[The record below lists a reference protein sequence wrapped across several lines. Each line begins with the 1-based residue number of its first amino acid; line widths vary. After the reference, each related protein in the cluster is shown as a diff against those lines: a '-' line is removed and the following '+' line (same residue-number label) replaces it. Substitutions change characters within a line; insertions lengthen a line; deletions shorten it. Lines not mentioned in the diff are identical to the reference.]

1 MDERQKQAIALG
13 REHYEKRE
21 YDKAEYHLA
30 QVIANPNHGFADIH
44 NMMGVI
50 QHDKGQLDRARDEFR
65 EALRL
70 NPKYTEAALNLSVT
84 YNDLGE
90 YEDAQRIYKTVLA
103 NEAADADGIDP
114 YAKGKIA
121 NLHAELAQAYLEVG
135 LTNEAIQELRNG
147 LRLRPGFADLRVR
160 LGEVYQQAGD
170 VAAAKYEFNEAIR
183 VKPEYSRAHTALGLA
198 LLVSGQRQKAIDQWT
213 RALEISPDD
222 KSAQM
227 YLRMAKNPPVKSVV
241 PPPVDKS

>member
-1 MDERQKQAIALG
+1 MDDRQKQAIALG

-21 YDKAEYHLA
+21 YDKAEYYLA

-50 QHDKGQLDRARDEFR
+50 QHDKGELDRARDEFR

-70 NPKYTEAALNLSVT
+70 NPAYTEAALNLSVT
-84 YNDLGE
+84 FNDLGE
-90 YEDAQRIYKTVLA
+90 YEEAQKIYRTVVR
-103 NEAADADGIDP
+103 NDTVDEDGIDP
-114 YAKGKIA
+114 FAKGKIA

-147 LRLRPGFADLRVR
+147 VRLRPQFADLRVR

-170 VAAAKYEFNEAIR
+170 LAAAKYEYAEAIR
-183 VKPEYSRAHTALGLA
+183 VKPNYARAHTAMGLA
-198 LLVSGQRQKAIDQWT
+198 LLISGQRQKAIEQWT

-227 YLRMAKNPPVKSVV
+227 YLRMAKDPPLQTIE
-241 PPPVDKS
+241 PPAPE

>member
-1 MDERQKQAIALG
+1 MDDRQKQAIALG

-21 YDKAEYHLA
+21 YEKAEYQLA

-50 QHDKGQLDRARDEFR
+50 QHDKGELDRARDEFR

-70 NPKYTEAALNLSVT
+70 NPRYTEAALNLSVT
-84 YNDLGE
+84 FNDLGE
-90 YEDAQRIYKTVLA
+90 YEEAQRIYRTVVRKD
-103 NEAADADGIDP
+103 AADEDGIDP
-114 YAKGKIA
+114 FAKGKIA

-135 LTNEAIQELRNG
+135 LVNEAIQELRNG
-147 LRLRPGFADLRVR
+147 VRLRPQFADLRVR

-170 VAAAKYEFNEAIR
+170 LAAAKYEFAEAIR
-183 VKPEYSRAHTALGLA
+183 VKPNYARAHTAMGLA
-198 LLVSGQRQKAIDQWT
+198 LLVSGQRGKAIEQWK

-227 YLRMAKNPPVKSVV
+227 YLRMAEDPPIKSIE
-241 PPPVDKS
+241 PPAPE